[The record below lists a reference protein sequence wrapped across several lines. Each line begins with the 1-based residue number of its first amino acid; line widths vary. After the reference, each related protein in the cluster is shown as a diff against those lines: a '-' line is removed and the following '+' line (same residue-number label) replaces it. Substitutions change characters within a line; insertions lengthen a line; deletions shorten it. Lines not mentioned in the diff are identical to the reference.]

1 MAGLGWYIVTSAVS
15 GVVVD
20 TNWLVMVLAVDCAIG
35 VNGGR
40 ETPLYISNCC
50 GGVGEGEG

>member
-1 MAGLGWYIVTSAVS
+1 MVVSSAVS
-15 GVVVD
+15 SVVGD

-40 ETPLYISNCC
+40 ETPRCISNCC

>member
-1 MAGLGWYIVTSAVS
+1 MVVTSAVS
-15 GVVVD
+15 GVVGD

-40 ETPLYISNCC
+40 ETPLCISNCC